1 MEITYKLQS
10 YRGTQLEVEPNVDG
24 AVIEILVVKIEKEYI
39 NDTPQIKYQN
49 YYITLIAS
57 EMGKEYYV
65 YKNSHYDYLTFET
78 DEEIK
83 NDLVESHMLD
93 IGDKPDF
100 ESEFQQFFEII
111 DDMLKY
117 VFINIDDYETLED
130 DDEYDL

>member
-10 YRGTQLEVEPNVDG
+10 YRGTLLEVEPNVDG

-39 NDTPQIKYQN
+39 NDMPQIKYQN

-93 IGDKPDF
+93 IGDKPDI

>member
-39 NDTPQIKYQN
+39 NDMPQIKYQN

-100 ESEFQQFFEII
+100 ESEFNNF
-111 DDMLKY
+111 LK
-117 VFINIDDYETLED
+117 
-130 DDEYDL
+130 